1 MRIFSL
7 TRNEYV
13 EATPDVDSKT
23 NQIVGYTVEGGQ
35 VIEPPELFKT
45 PTPIDWEKVRIQAA
59 ISAVSGMATETL
71 MTPTQTA
78 TKAVLV
84 ADALVTKLRK
94 TTKQ

>member
-7 TRNEYV
+7 IRNEYV
-13 EATPDVDSKT
+13 EATPDVDGKT
-23 NQIVGYTVEGGQ
+23 NQIVGYTVEGGH

-59 ISAVSGMATETL
+59 ISAASGLATDTL
-71 MTPTQTA
+71 MEPKKIA

-84 ADALVTKLRK
+84 SDALVTKLRN